1 MTTPPFYMHGTRS
14 AEEIIKV
21 GRSLSYNEQ
30 YSFTEGWNN
39 NVAVDIL
46 NLALDK
52 LYAFIT
58 QIDNPANIEEVALDV
73 ISQQQAYD
81 LPIHVQMALRIVDVR
96 YLYGYQS
103 WEFVT
108 LRQGMIQDRFS
119 YPTNIPDIWCLRNG
133 KMLLSP
139 TPNLTKPASLIINY
153 QKRMRK
159 MDIRR
164 GFVGSITQTSP
175 SYIFKLQFSP
185 PSATPGDATDVTYT
199 SRKNVDM
206 QENAASILDLVNW
219 VCFVD
224 SMGEPI
230 VDAIPITR
238 YNSEPTVQLLYAD
251 PNWIPDPIQITR
263 LNTMLAAYE
272 PVYVVQGDYSSTHSQ
287 LDRQCEDA
295 LIEILVLRFLR
306 LVSSAEQA
314 PMQLKAEDDVLEY
327 LRNQYRRNR
336 PSIYSVVWQE
346 RMRPRLGIFGGRG
359 PY

>member
-1 MTTPPFYMHGTRS
+1 MTSPPFYMKGTRS
-14 AEEIIKV
+14 SEEIIKV
-21 GRSLSYNEQ
+21 ARSLSYNEQ
-30 YSFTEGWNN
+30 YSFTEGWND

-58 QIDNPANIEEVALDV
+58 QIDNPANIEELSLNVV
-73 ISQQQAYD
+73 SQQQAYD
-81 LPIHVQMALRIVDVR
+81 LPIDVQMALRIVDVR

-133 KMLLSP
+133 QILLSP
-139 TPNLTKPASLIINY
+139 TPNLTKLDSLIINY

-164 GFVGSITQTSP
+164 GFVGAITQTSP
-175 SYIFKLQFSP
+175 SYIFHLQFFP
-185 PSATPGDATDVTYT
+185 PSATPGDNTDIAYT
-199 SRKNVDM
+199 SRKNVNM
-206 QENAASILDLVNW
+206 QANAASILDLTNW

-224 SMGEPI
+224 SMGNPV
-230 VDAIPITR
+230 VDAIPVTR
-238 YNSEPTVQLLYAD
+238 YNSDPTSQLLYVD
-251 PNWIPDPIQITR
+251 PNWIPDAVQLAR
-263 LNTMLAAYE
+263 LNTLLATFQ

-314 PMQLKAEDDVLEY
+314 PMQLKAEEDVLEY

-359 PY
+359 SY